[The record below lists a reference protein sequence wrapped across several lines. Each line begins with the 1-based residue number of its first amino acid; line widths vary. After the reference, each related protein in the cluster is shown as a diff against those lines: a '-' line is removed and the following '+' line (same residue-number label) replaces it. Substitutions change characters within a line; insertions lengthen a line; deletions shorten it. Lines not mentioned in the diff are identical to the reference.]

1 MSKTISLQQS
11 VMQDVVSLMN
21 DNAAMKKLQ
30 TFLKELK
37 KEKKK
42 EADTI
47 SKEEVLDDLREAFK
61 EVKLAREGNV
71 KLQTWEEFKHE
82 LHG

>member
-1 MSKTISLQQS
+1 MSKTISLLQS
-11 VMQDVVSLMN
+11 VMQDIVSLMN

-30 TFLKELK
+30 TFLKDLK

-47 SKEEVLDDLREAFK
+47 SKEEVLYDLKEAFDELKLVK
-61 EVKLAREGNV
+61 EGEISSRPVK
-71 KLQTWEEFKHE
+71 E
-82 LHG
+82 LLNEL

>member
-30 TFLKELK
+30 TFLKDLK

-47 SKEEVLDDLREAFK
+47 SKKEVLYDLKEAFDELKLVK
-61 EVKLAREGNV
+61 EGEKLLN
-71 KLQTWEEFKHE
+71 E
-82 LHG
+82 L

>member
-30 TFLKELK
+30 TFLKDLK

-47 SKEEVLDDLREAFK
+47 SKEEVLYDLK
-61 EVKLAREGNV
+61 ETFDELKL
-71 KLQTWEEFKHE
+71 T
-82 LHG
+82 

>member
-30 TFLKELK
+30 AFLKDLK

-47 SKEEVLDDLREAFK
+47 SKEEMLYDLKEAFDELKLVK
-61 EVKLAREGNV
+61 EGEICSRPVK
-71 KLQTWEEFKHE
+71 E
-82 LHG
+82 LLNEL

>member
-30 TFLKELK
+30 TFLKDLK

-47 SKEEVLDDLREAFK
+47 SKEEVLYDLKEAFDELKLVK
-61 EVKLAREGNV
+61 EGEISRRPVK
-71 KLQTWEEFKHE
+71 E
-82 LHG
+82 LLNEL

>member
-1 MSKTISLQQS
+1 MSKTVSLQQS
-11 VMQDVVSLMN
+11 VMQDAVSLMN

-30 TFLKELK
+30 AFLKDLK

-42 EADTI
+42 EAGTI

-61 EVKLAREGNV
+61 GLKLVKEGKISSRPV
-71 KLQTWEEFKHE
+71 KKNC
-82 LHG
+82 

>member
-30 TFLKELK
+30 TFLKDLK

-47 SKEEVLDDLREAFK
+47 SKEEVLYDLK
-61 EVKLAREGNV
+61 ETFDELKLVKEGEISRRPV
-71 KLQTWEEFKHE
+71 KE
-82 LHG
+82 LLNEL

>member
-30 TFLKELK
+30 TFLKDLK

-47 SKEEVLDDLREAFK
+47 SKEEVLYDLKEAFDEPKLVK
-61 EVKLAREGNV
+61 EGEISRRPVK
-71 KLQTWEEFKHE
+71 E
-82 LHG
+82 LLNEL

>member
-1 MSKTISLQQS
+1 
-11 VMQDVVSLMN
+11 MQDVVSLMN

-30 TFLKELK
+30 TFLKDLK

-47 SKEEVLDDLREAFK
+47 SKEEVLYDLKEAFDELKLVK
-61 EVKLAREGNV
+61 EGEISRRPVK
-71 KLQTWEEFKHE
+71 E
-82 LHG
+82 LLNEL